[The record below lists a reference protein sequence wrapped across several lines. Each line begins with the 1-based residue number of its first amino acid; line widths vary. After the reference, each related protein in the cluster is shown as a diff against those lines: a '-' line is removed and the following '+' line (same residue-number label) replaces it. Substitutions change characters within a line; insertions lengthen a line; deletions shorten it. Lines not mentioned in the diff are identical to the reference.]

1 MRSPFFDIL
10 PKTVD
15 DMKLNV
21 VGLLAAFS
29 LFGCTTQKDV
39 KKAPDSISGI
49 YPRLAYYNNEANA
62 GRGLSCL
69 GPIVYGWLLMGLT
82 CRMALP
88 ISCMR

>member
-49 YPRLAYYNNEANA
+49 YPRLAYYN
-62 GRGLSCL
+62 
-69 GPIVYGWLLMGLT
+69 
-82 CRMALP
+82 
-88 ISCMR
+88 